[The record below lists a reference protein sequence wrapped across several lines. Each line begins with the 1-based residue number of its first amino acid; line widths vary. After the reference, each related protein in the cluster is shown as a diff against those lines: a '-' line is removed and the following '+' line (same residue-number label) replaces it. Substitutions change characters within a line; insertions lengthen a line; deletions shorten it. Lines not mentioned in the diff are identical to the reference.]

1 MFYRNQLEKALA
13 KKLLANDD
21 RGDLDS
27 LSREFTRRITADF
40 MASIANYQDLLA
52 NCGDPGDIHVVADA
66 LKL

>member
-27 LSREFTRRITADF
+27 LSLVNSPEG
-40 MASIANYQDLLA
+40 LLQTSWHLLQT
-52 NCGDPGDIHVVADA
+52 IKISLQTVVI
-66 LKL
+66 LEIYM